1 MQAGTLKD
9 IIEIQKAVETANP
22 DNGEQRMTW
31 QQVWRGRAKI
41 DFSSGSQTIVNGET
55 INRITKKV
63 TIRTKPAFNERLSM
77 LRVIINGDSYRI
89 LAKDVR
95 GRDMATIFTCELIN
109 E

>member
-9 IIEIQKAVETANP
+9 IIEIQKAVETANA
-22 DNGEQRMTW
+22 DNGEQRMSW
-31 QQVWRGRAKI
+31 QQLWRGRAKV
-41 DFSSGSQTIVNGET
+41 DFSSGGQTVVNGET

-63 TIRTKPAFNERLSM
+63 SM
-77 LRVIINGDSYRI
+77 LRIVNNGDNYRI

-95 GRDMATIFTCELIN
+95 RQDMATIFTCELIN